1 MGFTNLEKLNS
12 SGLMFDEIVG
22 LQIPFFDE
30 IGFPPAMIPI
40 ANSIGSFSYFGVYIY
55 DIECSAFTFVDLIID
70 EKEIYEVGLNEKQFC
85 YYIVRRAIVDYDNF
99 IKLDVFS
106 QGVF

>member
-1 MGFTNLEKLNS
+1 
-12 SGLMFDEIVG
+12 
-22 LQIPFFDE
+22 
-30 IGFPPAMIPI
+30 MIPI

-55 DIECSAFTFVDLIID
+55 DIECLAFTFVDLIID